1 MTERQKY
8 LHLLAEVIEDLP
20 TSSIDTAVRAGYA
33 ASTMILS
40 NVRMGRAMN
49 LPHLVALINYGLP
62 GYQIP
67 THLLPKASAL
77 SFIDSSKV

>member
-33 ASTMILS
+33 ASTMLLS
-40 NVRMGRAMN
+40 NVRMGRAVN
-49 LPHLVALINYGLP
+49 LPHLVALIKYGLP
-62 GYQIP
+62 DYQIP
-67 THLLPKASAL
+67 THLLPRVSVMSRADGSNA
-77 SFIDSSKV
+77 

>member
-20 TSSIDTAVRAGYA
+20 TSAIDAAVRAGYA
-33 ASTMILS
+33 ASTTQLS

-49 LPHLVALINYGLP
+49 LPHLLVLISYGLP
-62 GYQIP
+62 DYHIP
-67 THLLPKASAL
+67 EHLLPVVPTRL
-77 SFIDSSKV
+77 SLV

>member
-33 ASTMILS
+33 ASTMLLS
-40 NVRMGRAMN
+40 NVRMGRAVN
-49 LPHLVALINYGLP
+49 LPHLVALIKYGLP
-62 GYQIP
+62 DYRIP
-67 THLLPKASAL
+67 AHLLPRVSVM
-77 SFIDSSKV
+77 SRVESSSN

>member
-33 ASTMILS
+33 ASTVILS
-40 NVRMGRAMN
+40 NVRAGRVMN
-49 LPHLVALINYGLP
+49 LPHLLALISYGLP

-67 THLLPKASAL
+67 AHLLPKVSKL
-77 SFIDSSKV
+77 SLFSGSKA

>member
-67 THLLPKASAL
+67 THLLPKVSAL
-77 SFIDSSKV
+77 SFVGSSKD